1 MSTING
7 PFDFT
12 GSFGN
17 FRCYDDPGTGKR
29 ILAGKGGPSKEQ
41 FDTLPSMQVPREN
54 ANEFGGR
61 SKWASKFKESLSDLA
76 SLMHCRCFNKIMVA
90 GKLILRQDV
99 TSEHGFRGVAINND
113 LQAVTKIDFNE
124 KYPFSSVIRDC
135 YSFSF
140 SADQKTVTMRI
151 PGFIPAKDA
160 WWVTK
165 FYAVRLYLVIAQTA
179 DMAWNPVSKQFEPV
193 VSDLEL
199 LSRKVIGDW
208 MFNNSVPVD
217 VDLSVSFDEPA
228 FSCPGTAVVVAMGV
242 EFSPSANNGQPY
254 FIPHNGSMAVVRC
267 FNE

>member
-1 MSTING
+1 MSTIKG

-29 ILAGKGGPSKEQ
+29 IIAGKGGPSKEQ
-41 FDTLPSMQVPREN
+41 FETLPSMQEAREN

-76 SLMHCRCFNKIMVA
+76 HLMHCRCFNKIMVA

-99 TSEHGFRGVAINND
+99 TSDHGFRAVAVNND
-113 LQAVTKIDFNE
+113 LQALTQIDFNE
-124 KYPFSSVIRDC
+124 KCPFRSVIRDS
-135 YSFSF
+135 YSISF
-140 SADQKTVTMRI
+140 SADQKTVNMRI

-160 WWVTK
+160 WWVSK

-179 DMAWNPVSKQFEPV
+179 DMAWNPVNKQYEPV

-199 LSRKVIGDW
+199 LSRKVISDW
-208 MFNNSVPVD
+208 MFNNSLPVD

-228 FSCPGTAVVVAMGV
+228 FSCPGTAVVVAIGV
-242 EFSPSANNGQPY
+242 EFSPSAINGQPY